1 MENRKSIFAAVSVIA
16 VSLGLLGIFKF
27 QENSYNQKLA
37 KAQTELATQKKA
49 LKAAQKA
56 ERQKLQAKA
65 ATGTEAQQDT
75 SKQAKAENEAS
86 SSADQLFRILF
97 TYSSQADWTARTDK
111 AKQLV
116 SDDILNNKA
125 YFNDGKDDTGES
137 IIDTMQL
144 QSGFISANTGVSL
157 INESNNTVDCVSVVK
172 YAAQYGSERSATTT
186 MVYAS
191 TYDLTQ
197 HKFTKLQKLGSTMV
211 DATNNQ

>member
-65 ATGTEAQQDT
+65 ET
-75 SKQAKAENEAS
+75 EAS

-97 TYSSQADWTARTDK
+97 TYSSQVDWTARTDK

-144 QSGFISANTGVSL
+144 QSSFISANTGVSL

-186 MVYAS
+186 MVYTS

>member
-1 MENRKSIFAAVSVIA
+1 M
-16 VSLGLLGIFKF
+16 
-27 QENSYNQKLA
+27 
-37 KAQTELATQKKA
+37 
-49 LKAAQKA
+49 
-56 ERQKLQAKA
+56 
-65 ATGTEAQQDT
+65 
-75 SKQAKAENEAS
+75 
-86 SSADQLFRILF
+86 
-97 TYSSQADWTARTDK
+97 
-111 AKQLV
+111 V